1 MQLSRDRVYL
11 GSCSHDKTIRFWNVN
26 GIANG
31 GAASTS
37 MAGDD
42 DDMEEDSDSDADSDA
57 MDAAHGAPAVR
68 DIRQNNFFD
77 DL

>member
-37 MAGDD
+37 RAGDD
-42 DDMEEDSDSDADSDA
+42 DDMEEDTDSDADSDA
-57 MDAAHGAPAVR
+57 MDAAPPAVK